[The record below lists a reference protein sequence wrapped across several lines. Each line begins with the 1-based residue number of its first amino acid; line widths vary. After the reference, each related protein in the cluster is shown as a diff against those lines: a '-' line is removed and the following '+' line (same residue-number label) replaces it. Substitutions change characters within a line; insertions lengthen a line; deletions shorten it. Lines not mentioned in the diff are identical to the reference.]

1 MKLQKMVPMLSVIFI
16 LSGCASGYKMINP
29 DSLNYQSTSIDKGVT
44 IDYKY
49 GLLNSRYAK
58 KETNNKIRLVA
69 IKVTNNS
76 GKDLIFG
83 KDIKLTYTNSNEIVI
98 MDNNQ
103 TYGELKQG
111 WAGYLFYLLLTPATL
126 NSNSNGAQTS
136 STPIGYVLGP
146 GLAAGNIIAASSAN
160 ENFKGELTKYDIS
173 GAVIKNGNSVY
184 GLIGIKSD
192 TFDAIKVRVD

>member
-1 MKLQKMVPMLSVIFI
+1 MKLQKIIPTLSVIFV
-16 LSGCASGYKMINP
+16 LSSCAAGYKTINP
-29 DSLNYQSTSIDKGVT
+29 NSLNYQSTSMDKGVT
-44 IDYKY
+44 VDYKY
-49 GLLNSRYAK
+49 GLLSSRYAK

-83 KDIKLTYTNSNEIVI
+83 KNIKLTFTNNNEIAL
-98 MDNNQ
+98 MDENQ
-103 TYGELKQG
+103 TYSELKQG

-126 NSNSNGAQTS
+126 NVNSNGTQS

-160 ENFKGELTKYDIS
+160 NNFKDELTKYDIS
-173 GAVIKNGNSVY
+173 GSVIKNGDSVY
-184 GLIGIKSD
+184 GLVGFKSD